1 MGMQVLRRFSDVA
14 KGGKGIVPGAITLVI
29 VLGAVAFF
37 LIPSRSVLVVQTVNP
52 EAAVFC
58 AQMTEG
64 EEWMIS
70 YTHSVNR
77 RPVYDFLRV
86 EGNGLRILRSRYDA
100 FGAGMPETA
109 TPENPLRTGPGRVA
123 RIHGQ
128 PPGSRSDDLRGKSGG
143 ACAAHPGDGVSP
155 SLRLPNRGRPSASP
169 RNGGHCI
176 SFGKA
181 GAHGDR

>member
-1 MGMQVLRRFSDVA
+1 MGMHVLRRFSDVA

-37 LIPSRSVLVVQTVNP
+37 LIPSRSVLIVQTVNP

-58 AQMTEG
+58 AQITER

-109 TPENPLRTGPGRVA
+109 TPENPLRTGPDGWLEYTVNRRVPDLTIFVGRVA
-123 RIHGQ
+123 GHVLHVQG
-128 PPGSRSDDLRGKSGG
+128 RSI
-143 ACAAHPGDGVSP
+143 PFT
-155 SLRLPNRGRPSASP
+155 SLAEP
-169 RNGGHCI
+169 
-176 SFGKA
+176 GKA
-181 GAHGDR
+181 LRFSAERRSLYQLWKGRCAW